1 MRVAWRAV
9 KNEPSTLVNSRSAG
23 TLVSMLQKCCTLYV
37 FVDLESMATLVP
49 GSRLLIS
56 GWWGYVR
63 HPNYL
68 GDILMGIAW
77 SLTCGE

>member
-1 MRVAWRAV
+1 M
-9 KNEPSTLVNSRSAG
+9 
-23 TLVSMLQKCCTLYV
+23 YV

-68 GDILMGIAW
+68 GDILMAVAW
-77 SLTCGE
+77 SLTCGKYLCKLQKKKN

>member
-1 MRVAWRAV
+1 VV
-9 KNEPSTLVNSRSAG
+9 KNERIATLIDSRQFSFVHG
-23 TLVSMLQKCCTLYV
+23 FSFNVTQKCCT